1 MVNLFDNAE
10 WIICDSDVEMV
21 DKAFIYTDTFDVI
34 KNKKI
39 NLYICAYT
47 QYAVYINGNF
57 VDCGQYD
64 GYEDYQVYD
73 TIDISSFV
81 KEGENTLKVWHYVCG
96 EDFSARQKQI
106 PAIIFSVRDSEQ
118 NELLAS
124 SVQCKS
130 VHDACVL
137 GLKEKMTVQLCYTLD
152 YDATKELGEFK
163 PSVIAKKAKS
173 LYPRPI
179 KKLITEEN
187 VSGRLITQGTFVDV
201 DSSLPKAHRMQKA
214 TLQEISF
221 EDIMVQE
228 ENGVSWS
235 IDKGSNGV
243 YLLYDC
249 DESAGLLNFSFEV
262 PQNTEILIGFGEHLD
277 DGRVRTAIGERNF
290 CFRYIAHEGINE
302 FFYPLCRLGLRYVCF
317 YVYSNSGKVNF
328 AGIRKQFYPINR
340 KKMNYPVELHNRIYE
355 VGCDTLELCMHEHYE
370 DCPWREQCLYA
381 MDSRV
386 QTLCGYYAFEEFE
399 FPAAAFRLMARSLR
413 DDALLELCPP
423 GKVPLDI
430 PSFTAVYVREILEY
444 TQYSKDLSLAEDVF
458 ATLKTIV
465 EGFAAR
471 ISDNGLL
478 PLYVGKQYWNFYEWR
493 DGLDNMDPIDGVVY
507 DSPLNAFVYDAFL
520 CFAQICDILNKSD
533 IGIKYLELAEK
544 IKSAV
549 NEMFWDAQNGA
560 YRTRADREP
569 EHILTQGLMLY
580 TGITSDDKKEAVAAR
595 IMEKK
600 YIPCSL
606 SMSLYVYEA
615 LLQHSENNKQFV
627 LKEIEEIWGKM
638 LDCGCQTFWETEIG
652 AADFDN
658 AGSLCH
664 GWSAVPV
671 YLFGKYFY

>member
-1 MVNLFDNAE
+1 MKNPFENAE
-10 WIICDSDVEMV
+10 WIICDSDIEMI
-21 DKAFIYTDTFDVI
+21 DKAFIYTDTFTVFN
-34 KNKKI
+34 NKEI
-39 NLYICAYT
+39 SLYISAYT
-47 QYAVYINGNF
+47 QYAVYINGQF

-73 TIDISSFV
+73 TIDISSFI
-81 KEGENTLKVWHYVCG
+81 KNGENSLKVWHYVCG
-96 EDFSARQKQI
+96 DDFSARQKQI
-106 PAIIFSVRDSEQ
+106 PAIIFTVRDGDN

-124 SVQCKS
+124 SPKCKS
-130 VHDACVL
+130 VHDAHVL
-137 GLKEKMTVQLCYTLD
+137 GLKEKMTVQLCFTLD
-152 YDATKELGEFK
+152 YDATVELGEFK
-163 PSVIAKKAKS
+163 PSIKANKEKS
-173 LYPRPI
+173 IYERPV
-179 KKLITEEN
+179 KKLITEQK
-187 VSGRLITQGTFVDV
+187 VSGKLVEQGVFNDINS
-201 DSSLPKAHRMQKA
+201 DLPKAHRMQNADLKA
-214 TLQEISF
+214 LPF
-221 EDIMVQE
+221 EQILSQQ
-228 ENGVSWS
+228 ENGIAWS
-235 IDKGSNGV
+235 TDEKADGV

-249 DESAGLLNFSFEV
+249 DESAGLLDFCFEL
-262 PQNTEILIGFGEHLD
+262 PQDAEILIGFGEHLD
-277 DGRVRTAIGERNF
+277 DGRVRTAVGGRNF
-290 CFRYIAHEGINE
+290 CFRYIARKGKNE

-317 YVYSNSGKVNF
+317 YVYSTSGKVNY

-444 TQYSKDLSLAEDVF
+444 TQYSKDLTLAEDVF
-458 ATLKTIV
+458 SVLNTIV
-465 EGFAAR
+465 EGFASR

-478 PLYVGKQYWNFYEWR
+478 PLYIGKQYWNFYEWR
-493 DGLDNMDPIDGVVY
+493 DGLDNMDPIDEIIY
-507 DSPLNAFVYDAFL
+507 ESPLNAFVYDAFL
-520 CFAQICDILNKSD
+520 CFAEICDILKKND
-533 IGIKYLELAEK
+533 IGIKYRDLAEK
-544 IKSAV
+544 IKMAV
-549 NEMFWDAQNGA
+549 NEMFWDEQNGA
-560 YRTRADREP
+560 YRTRADKEP
-569 EHILTQGLMLY
+569 RHILTQGLMLY
-580 TGITSDDKKEAVAAR
+580 TGIATDDKKDAVAAR

-615 LLQHSENNKQFV
+615 LLQHSESNKSFV

-652 AADFDN
+652 ADDFEK